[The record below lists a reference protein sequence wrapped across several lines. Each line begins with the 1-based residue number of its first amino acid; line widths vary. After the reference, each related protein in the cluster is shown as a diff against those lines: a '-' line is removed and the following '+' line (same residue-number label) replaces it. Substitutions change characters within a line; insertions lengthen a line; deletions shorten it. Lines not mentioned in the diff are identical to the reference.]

1 MGARKQK
8 GAAARSGKSWKG
20 DNINRQD
27 KVQII

>member
-8 GAAARSGKSWKG
+8 SAAARSGESWKR
-20 DNINRQD
+20 DNINRQV